1 MRGSYKMEL
10 SKYNDQ
16 IWQCGRCGYCGG
28 GFPEDRCPSKFLG
41 KLESTTARGK
51 LLIARALM
59 RGELQPT
66 EELANRIYECTLCG
80 SCEVI
85 CDTIIH
91 LDLVEILEALR
102 TDVTEAGFGPMLK
115 HRKILDWIEK
125 EHNPYMEKHT
135 DRLNWIEEGTEL
147 SGQGDVLYFT
157 GCTAPYRQPK
167 IVETSMQIM
176 EAAGVKV
183 LVAPEEWCCGSVA
196 LRVGARKMGLELAKH
211 NVELFKSLGV
221 KTIVTHCPGC
231 YKTMKLDYPKL
242 LGDMPIRALHFSEY
256 VNDLLNKGTLQLKG
270 RVDATVT
277 YHDPCHLGK
286 HAEVYEAPRQVLEA
300 IHGLKLVE
308 MDRTRQDSWCCGAGG
323 GMKSAFPDSAIKVA
337 SERIEE
343 AEKTVAQYLI
353 SACPFCKQNL
363 EEASELRGAGLQV
376 YDLMEFLARAL

>member
-1 MRGSYKMEL
+1 MTGSHEMEI
-10 SKYNDQ
+10 SKYKDQ

-41 KLESTTARGK
+41 KLESSAARGK

-59 RGELQPT
+59 RGDMQPT
-66 EELANRIYECTLCG
+66 EELANRLYECTLCG

-102 TDVTEAGFGPMLK
+102 ADMAETGFGPMPK

-135 DRLNWIEEGTEL
+135 DRLNWMTERRRHAEQ
-147 SGQGDVLYFT
+147 SDVLYFA
-157 GCTAPYRQPK
+157 GCTAPYRQPE
-167 IVETSMQIM
+167 IADSSMQIM
-176 EAAGVKV
+176 KAAGVNAF
-183 LVAPEEWCCGSVA
+183 VASEEWCCGSVA
-196 LRVGARKMGLELAKH
+196 LRVGAIKMGQELARH
-211 NVELFKSLGV
+211 NVDLFKSLGV

-231 YKTMKLDYPKL
+231 YRTMKLDYPRI
-242 LGDMPIRALHFSEY
+242 LGDMSIDVLHFSEY
-256 VNDLLNKGTLQLKG
+256 LDELLKTGTLKLKG
-270 RVDATVT
+270 RIDAKVT

-286 HAEVYEAPRQVLEA
+286 HAGVYDAPRRVLEA
-300 IHGLKLVE
+300 IPGLKLVE
-308 MDRTRQDSWCCGAGG
+308 MERTRQESWCCGAGG

-337 SERIEE
+337 NERILE
-343 AEKTVAQYLI
+343 AEMTGAEYLV

-363 EEASELRGAGLQV
+363 KEASELRGTSLYV
-376 YDLMEFLARAL
+376 FDMMELLSKAL

>member
-1 MRGSYKMEL
+1 MRGIYKMEI

-28 GFPEDRCPSKFLG
+28 GFPEDHCPSKFLG

-102 TDVTEAGFGPMLK
+102 ADVAEAGFGPMLR
-115 HRKILDWIEK
+115 HREILDWIEK
-125 EHNPYMEKHT
+125 EHNPYMEKHA

-157 GCTAPYRQPK
+157 GCTAPYRQPE
-167 IVETSMQIM
+167 IAETSMKIM
-176 EAAGVKV
+176 KAAGVKV

-231 YKTMKLDYPKL
+231 YRTMKLDYPKL
-242 LGDMPIRALHFSEY
+242 LGDMSIRVLHFSEY
-256 VNDLLNKGTLQLKG
+256 VSHLLNKGTLQLKG
-270 RVDATVT
+270 KVDATVT

-286 HAEVYEAPRQVLEA
+286 HAGVYDAPRRVLEA
-300 IHGLKLVE
+300 IDGLKLVE

-323 GMKSAFPDSAIKVA
+323 GMKSAFPDSSIKVA
-337 SERIEE
+337 SERIKE
-343 AEKTVAQYLI
+343 AEKTGAQYLI

-363 EEASELRGAGLQV
+363 KETSELRGARLQI
-376 YDLMEFLARAL
+376 YDLMELLARAL